1 MFDSLSFAES
11 LSPRFINWF
20 MPVWL
25 TGAGVLLGIV
35 LLAVL
40 GGVCFVLSRVPAVGR
55 LAECPQRRRVAM
67 AILAVLFFAGAI
79 GSLWGSELLSGSG
92 QDLLTQVGVIAG
104 LCWFTALSSVY
115 LVSRR
120 AMGELLPA
128 LREGVLLSLIHI

>member
-11 LSPRFINWF
+11 LPPRFINWF

-79 GSLWGSELLSGSG
+79 GSLWGSELLS
-92 QDLLTQVGVIAG
+92 VVARI
-104 LCWFTALSSVY
+104 C
-115 LVSRR
+115 
-120 AMGELLPA
+120 
-128 LREGVLLSLIHI
+128 